1 MMLRSNKRIPL
12 AWLSQELEMLALS
25 IPGFETPEQA
35 RKERAFRI
43 ASLSTYTGAR
53 YKALC
58 AKLTECHPKYP
69 CNSSACPEC
78 RREYRLQMT
87 REILSLCSKTHKWR
101 NVTLIFYQDAFTDAE
116 APTWSP
122 DALIARLRRWLK
134 ECGFRYMVIGGF
146 EMDYHSDIGLW
157 LPHFHLITFNEEEAL
172 NNLRSRMKNKR
183 NMSIRKNVI
192 SRPMFNTGINE
203 PEKQITYL
211 FKAIWW
217 RLESYKEHR
226 PIVSKK
232 KKIKPKRRT
241 KKFRLRQKQ
250 HAYSLVMMDELGTR
264 TLTFMYKVRCYG
276 YHLLM
281 SKESNIH

>member
-1 MMLRSNKRIPL
+1 MILNKRTPL

-69 CNSSACPEC
+69 CNSAACPEC
-78 RREYRLQMT
+78 RRGYRLQMT
-87 REILSLCSKTHKWR
+87 REVLRLCSKTKKWR
-101 NVTLIFYQDAFTDAE
+101 NVTLIFYQDAFKDAE
-116 APTWSP
+116 ASIWSP

-146 EMDYHSDIGLW
+146 EMDYHTDTGLW
-157 LPHFHLITFNEEEAL
+157 LPHFHLITFNEEGAL
-172 NNLRSRMKNKR
+172 NKLRNRMKNKR
-183 NMSIRKNVI
+183 NMSARKRVI
-192 SRPMFNTGINE
+192 SRPMFDTGIDN
-203 PEKQITYL
+203 PEKQISYL

-217 RLESYKEHR
+217 RVESYKENK
-226 PIVSKK
+226 PILINNKS
-232 KKIKPKRRT
+232 IKPKRRT
-241 KKFRLRQKQ
+241 IKRRLRPKQ
-250 HAYSLVMMDELGTR
+250 HAHSLVMMDKQGIQ
-264 TLTFMYKVRCYG
+264 TLTFMYKVRKYG
-276 YHLLM
+276 DHLIL
-281 SKESNIH
+281 K